1 MDKKANIKIGILSL
15 YFNNY
20 NIGGLLQ
27 SYATVNII
35 NSFGYCAEQICYDFS
50 VSNEESIKYQ
60 LERRKRLLY
69 TLGIKI
75 ALSKFESICSHLFKR
90 KNDLKFNLILE
101 KQNSIFKEFE
111 NFIPHSKEVYT
122 INDIDYVNDIYDEF
136 VVGSDQVWNPG
147 LLAHDAMY
155 LRFADSTKR
164 KITYAVSMGKSSLI
178 SYESN
183 IFAEKISNFK
193 EIAVREK
200 SLKNLIEHSFDKK
213 CITVLDPT
221 LLLDY
226 SQWKKI
232 ENPSIV
238 PGEKYVFCYF
248 LGNCGWQRA
257 LVQKFADE
265 YNYLIIDIPYIMGKR
280 RKSDRILKGEKK
292 YDVGPREFISL
303 VKNAEYVFTDSFHAV
318 AFSVN
323 FKTNFYVFDRDGLSG
338 NKSINSRITDFLDM
352 LSLSNRRIISKK
364 SKMKPIPIDY
374 LKAISILEIEI
385 KKSKEWLKKQLS
397 L

>member
-1 MDKKANIKIGILSL
+1 MKIGIISL
-15 YFNNY
+15 YYKNH

-35 NSFGYCAEQICYDFS
+35 NSFGYNAEQICYDLS
-50 VSNEESIKYQ
+50 VSNEVSRKYQ
-60 LERRKRLLY
+60 LERRKKLIHASGR
-69 TLGIKI
+69 KI
-75 ALSKFESICSHLFKR
+75 VLSKLKSIFTRFFTR
-90 KNDLKFNLILE
+90 KNDSKFNSILQ
-101 KQNSIFKEFE
+101 KQNTTFKEFE
-111 NFIPHSKEVYT
+111 NFIYHSKEVYT
-122 INDIDYVNDIYDEF
+122 INDIDHANDIYDGF

-155 LRFADSTKR
+155 LRFADNTKR
-164 KITYAVSMGKSSLI
+164 KVTYAVSMGKASLI
-178 SYESN
+178 NYESN
-183 IFAEKISNFK
+183 IFTEKISDFQ

-200 SLKNLIEHSFDKK
+200 SLKKLIENNFDKK
-213 CITVLDPT
+213 CTTVLDPT
-221 LLLDY
+221 LLLNY

-232 ENPSIV
+232 ENSSIL
-238 PGEKYVFCYF
+238 PKEKYIFCYF
-248 LGNCGWQRA
+248 LGDCDWQRT

-265 YNYLIIDIPYIMGKR
+265 YNYLIIDIPYIMGKK
-280 RKSDRILKGEKK
+280 RKSDKILKSDKR

-338 NKSINSRITDFLDM
+338 SQSINSRITDFLDM
-352 LSLSNRRIISKK
+352 LSLSDRRIISKN
-364 SKMKPIPIDY
+364 SKIKPIQIDY
-374 LKAISILEIEI
+374 LKATSILETEI
-385 KKSKEWLKKQLS
+385 KKSKEWLQKQLS